1 MNRFVRRSI
10 LLSIVGIVG
19 LAGAPTPVR
28 AAAETPEAAAQAP
41 IRFGAAQAATSGL
54 SKIQAIQALEGVI
67 GRPLAVVRTYDRWNT
82 AFPDATDTWL
92 KSTGHTLFLSIK
104 TRRADGSYLKWSA
117 IAAAEPGS
125 ALYKDMVRWADAI
138 KAYAVPVYVSFN
150 HEPETSVSH
159 PSGTAADYVRA
170 WHRFVEVFRARGVT
184 NARFAWVAAIRN
196 YSVSQTSY
204 KYAPRY
210 YPGDGWVDVLAI
222 DAYNTYCP
230 KKNGTFTDPWR
241 TLETIL
247 GPFMTFAATHPTLE
261 LVVAE
266 FGSAEDP
273 AQPGRKAQWID
284 QARLLFQKPAYERFR
299 VVLYWNQVNGNNPP
313 CDFRVTTGVP
323 ARDAFKAMAQDPYYS
338 AP

>member
-10 LLSIVGIVG
+10 LLSIAGIVG
-19 LAGAPTPVR
+19 LAGAPAPVR
-28 AAAETPEAAAQAP
+28 AAAPDAAEAQQP
-41 IRFGAAQAATSGL
+41 IRFGAAQAATPGL

-92 KSTGHTLFLSIK
+92 KSTGHTMFLSIK
-104 TRRADGSYLKWSA
+104 TRRADGTYLKWSA

-125 ALYKDMVRWADAI
+125 ALYQDMVRWADAI

-159 PSGTAADYVRA
+159 PSGYRRGIRPGLAPVR
-170 WHRFVEVFRARGVT
+170 RGLPGARRDQCPVRLGRGDPQLLGVPDELQVRP
-184 NARFAWVAAIRN
+184 AVL
-196 YSVSQTSY
+196 
-204 KYAPRY
+204 
-210 YPGDGWVDVLAI
+210 PGDGWVDVLAI

-247 GPFMTFAATHPTLE
+247 APFMAFAATHPTLE

-299 VVLYWNQVNGNNPP
+299 VVSYWNQVNGNNPP

-323 ARDAFKAMAQDPYYS
+323 ARDAFRAMAQDPYYS